1 MVTAE
6 LAVRRV
12 RLAVLVAVVE
22 KELQVHLV
30 MQVQMETLE
39 QTEQVLI
46 MGQQAQPVTLDQ
58 LVT

>member
-1 MVTAE
+1 LVTAE